1 MSDDEPF
8 LDSQTL
14 SAQEFVARSILRRF
28 PQSKLQLR
36 ESKADK
42 IFEIYFDEKIL
53 LSLDRR
59 GARYFFPS
67 RRKRTVKW
75 EKVTTF
81 GLPRVIDYILRDLA
95 EAKYEVWSTANKKV
109 LKRPIHISRL
119 MRCPEC
125 KGAGGVKLIAL
136 EETLAAEN
144 SEIYTTI
151 ASDADLI
158 GAELKCTLC
167 GWVGIREQLLRK
179 MRKPRS

>member
-1 MSDDEPF
+1 MSGDEPF

-14 SAQEFVARSILRRF
+14 SAQEFVARSVLRRF

-95 EAKYEVWSTANKKV
+95 EANYEVWSTANQKV
-109 LKRPIHISRL
+109 
-119 MRCPEC
+119 
-125 KGAGGVKLIAL
+125 
-136 EETLAAEN
+136 
-144 SEIYTTI
+144 
-151 ASDADLI
+151 
-158 GAELKCTLC
+158 
-167 GWVGIREQLLRK
+167 
-179 MRKPRS
+179 